1 MGELLNTPKNVHFFA
16 PPGPPRGRAG
26 PGSWAASPGALPGAA
41 RGAPPGGSGEGPG
54 TALLGGSKSAPPGP
68 GRSGPRGG
76 RRGAPDLPQDLAVP
90 GSAGGSGARPGGDPP
105 PTGSR
110 ATLSDRYR
118 SVMVRASA
126 RCLDLPSRSAIQK
139 GRLPR
144 IIALSVGHV
153 SGFLVKPSP
162 LDVLRR
168 RPNLGCFSVGYFQSA
183 SCNQQDQLA
192 GGPAHPSY
200 VAKG

>member
-16 PPGPPRGRAG
+16 PPGAAPGAGRAGVLGGLPGSPPRGR
-26 PGSWAASPGALPGAA
+26 PG
-41 RGAPPGGSGEGPG
+41 GAPRGVRGGPWP
-54 TALLGGSKSAPPGP
+54 ALLGGSKSAPPGP